1 MKRVLRFTAFIA
13 FSLSALFAGAETQD
27 INRAPSEARTVK
39 YAVKDIIRIT
49 TRPRF
54 TTLILLP
61 PQERILEFVI
71 GDKDAW
77 VLEGTQNFAY
87 LKPSKAGL
95 ETSMN
100 LVTASGNIYT
110 FYCSSAE
117 TTQADLKIFIEPT
130 DEKLL
135 TATSGGAPRLLPA
148 SDVDQL
154 REAAALEVKAA
165 QEQSNHF
172 RADYAVHALKFD
184 YKFKKDKKPFR
195 ISAIYHDDRFTYIQ
209 SGATEKPA
217 FYEIKDG
224 QPALVNYTLEDGVYV
239 IDHIVDKGYLSIGK
253 HKTTFEKQGE

>member
-1 MKRVLRFTAFIA
+1 MQRVLRFTAFIA
-13 FSLSALFAGAETQD
+13 LSLSALLAGAETQD
-27 INRAPSEARTVK
+27 INHAMGEARTVK
-39 YAVKDIIRIT
+39 YAAKDIVQIT

-61 PQERILEFVI
+61 QQERILDFVI

-110 FYCSSAE
+110 FYCLSAE
-117 TTQADLKIFIEPT
+117 TPQADLKIFIEPT

-135 TATSGGAPRLLPA
+135 NAASGAPKLLTA

-154 REAAALEVKAA
+154 REAAAMEVKSA
-165 QEQSNHF
+165 QEQSNRF
-172 RADYAVHALKFD
+172 RADYPVHALKFD

-195 ISAIYHDDRFTYIQ
+195 ISAVYHDDRFTYIQ
-209 SGATEKPA
+209 SSATEKPA

-224 QPALVNYTLEDGVYV
+224 QPALVNYTFDAGVYV
-239 IDHIVDKGYLSIGK
+239 IDHIVDQGYLAIGK
-253 HKTTFEKQGE
+253 HKAAFEKQGE